1 MVRVILAVVI
11 VLGAA
16 RAEAKPAAFTAE
28 VSGVTAAR
36 AVILIPGLGCPGSV
50 WTQTAA
56 HLGKTYEVH
65 VLSLAGF
72 AGAAP
77 IDRPIPSAVKDD
89 VIAYIKDKHL
99 DKPAIVGH
107 SMGGFVAL
115 WIAEAA
121 PALIGSVIVV
131 DSGPTLG
138 GGDPDMVPFAQARRD
153 EYKKMDTKTFAATIR
168 ERFSPMFS
176 DPRKPAHDAI
186 LAAVARSDQHA
197 YAEALYEISTVDLR
211 PNVSKITAPALLLL
225 ANSGTPREDKLVKWI
240 SDQMKPAKKLEV
252 VVLATRHFVM
262 HDDFAG
268 FSKALDQFLR
278 SHTGT

>member
-1 MVRVILAVVI
+1 MVRLILAVAV

-16 RAEAKPAAFTAE
+16 RADAKPPAFLAD
-28 VSGVTAAR
+28 VSGVKDAR

-72 AGAAP
+72 AGNAP

-121 PALIGSVIVV
+121 PGLIGSVVVV

-138 GGDPDMVPFAQARRD
+138 GGDPDMLPFAQARRD
-153 EYKKMDTKTFAATIR
+153 EYKKMEPKTFAATIR
-168 ERFSPMFS
+168 ERFSPMFT

-186 LAAVARSDQHA
+186 LAAVAKSDQTA

-211 PNVSKITAPALLLL
+211 PNVSKITAPTLLLL

-240 SDQMKPAKKLEV
+240 SGQMKPAKKLEV

-268 FSKALDQFLR
+268 FSKVLDRFLKA
-278 SHTGT
+278 T

>member
-1 MVRVILAVVI
+1 MVRLIAMVVVC

-16 RAEAKPAAFTAE
+16 RADAKAPSFTVD
-28 VSGVTAAR
+28 VSGVKEAR

-72 AGAAP
+72 AGSAP

-89 VIAYIKDKHL
+89 VIAYIKDRHL

-121 PALIGSVIVV
+121 PALIGSVVVV

-138 GGDPDMVPFAQARRD
+138 GGDPDMVPYAQARRD
-153 EYKKMDTKTFAATIR
+153 EYKKMDAKKFAATIR
-168 ERFSPMFS
+168 DRFSPMFS

-211 PNVSKITAPALLLL
+211 PNVSKITAPALLML

-252 VVLATRHFVM
+252 VVLATKHFVM
-262 HDDFAG
+262 HDDFAA
-268 FSKALDQFLR
+268 FAKALDKFLGK
-278 SHTGT
+278 HV

>member
-1 MVRVILAVVI
+1 MLRLILAVTV
-11 VLGAA
+11 VLGVA
-16 RAEAKPAAFTAE
+16 RVEAKPSAFAAD
-28 VSGVTAAR
+28 VTGAKGAR

-72 AGAAP
+72 AGSAP

-99 DKPAIVGH
+99 EKPVIVGH
-107 SMGGFVAL
+107 SMGGFIAL

-121 PALIGSVIVV
+121 PSLIGSVVVV

-153 EYKKMDTKTFAATIR
+153 EYKKMDAKTFAATIR
-168 ERFSPMFS
+168 ERFSPMFT
-176 DPRKPAHDAI
+176 DPKKPAHDAI
-186 LAAVARSDQHA
+186 LVAVAKSDQNA

-211 PNVSKITAPALLLL
+211 PNVSKITAPALLML

-252 VVLATRHFVM
+252 VVLPTRHFVM
-262 HDDFAG
+262 HDDFAA
-268 FSKALDQFLR
+268 FAKALDKFLVKNA
-278 SHTGT
+278 